1 MNKKLGLFLIF
12 AANAAFAQT
21 QLQLQGDVQIVDDPQ
36 TEILEG
42 SLYIQRNLS
51 VGSVFNI
58 PRLSFYPMSNAA
70 ILIGDDSG
78 VLSGK
83 WGIALG
89 AESYVSGNGAMAL
102 GYKAKAEGNSSL
114 AVGSNANAKAG
125 SSLAVGGGALSQ
137 GASSLAA
144 GANAKALGDCS
155 AALGSGVKTEGSY
168 AMAVGMGSSAS
179 GEASFS
185 GGINSKSAS
194 NTSFA
199 YGKNVSTESFLQI
212 TLGQMNEKFDDASP
226 NAWVGT
232 DPLFVIANGNNG
244 VRSNALVVNKNGNA
258 TLNGTL
264 TVLKASS
271 ALPMGEFGRPETL
284 SSEE

>member
-1 MNKKLGLFLIF
+1 MKSKKFTLALFLVF
-12 AANAAFAQT
+12 AMSVVFSQT

-36 TEILEG
+36 TEAFEG
-42 SLYIQRNLS
+42 SLYIQRNFS
-51 VGSVFNI
+51 IGSSFNI

-70 ILIGDDSG
+70 ILIGDDSD

-89 AESYVSGNGAMAL
+89 AESYVSGNGAMAI

-137 GASSLAA
+137 GSSSLAA
-144 GANAKALGDCS
+144 GANAKALRDCS
-155 AALGSGVKTEGSY
+155 VALGSSVKTEGSY
-168 AMAVGMGSSAS
+168 AMAMGMGSVAT
-179 GEASFS
+179 GEASFA
-185 GGINSKSAS
+185 GGINSKSTS
-194 NTSFA
+194 KTSFA
-199 YGKNVSTESFLQI
+199 YGKNVSAESFLQI
-212 TLGQMNEKFDDASP
+212 TLGQMNEKFDNASA
-226 NAWVGT
+226 NAWVET

-244 VRSNALVVNKNGNA
+244 VCSNALVINKNGNA
-258 TLNGTL
+258 TINGTL

-271 ALPMGEFGRPETL
+271 ALPMGEFGRPE
-284 SSEE
+284 SEE